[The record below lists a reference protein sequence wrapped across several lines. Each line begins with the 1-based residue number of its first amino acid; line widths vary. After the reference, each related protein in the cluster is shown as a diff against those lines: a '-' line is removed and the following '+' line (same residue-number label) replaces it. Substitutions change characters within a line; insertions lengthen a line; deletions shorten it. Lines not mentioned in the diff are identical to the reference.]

1 MLQTQLATLVKRL
14 DKLGTAEQL
23 DRLGTEEEIDTEANL
38 AEKIGDFITNHQ
50 RSKIR
55 AGRQAEADPIDVIQE
70 LIAIIFERNTAHYT
84 VIDSS
89 HVIINAEMLDI
100 FEGSNTF
107 TIFPADNQDD
117 LSTGGPRIGIN
128 IQAGAETQHAYVFS
142 LYDVAL
148 FILKFVK
155 IKNIANRDACIRKLK
170 HQMEP
175 THTLFLE
182 KPLDHISL

>member
-23 DRLGTEEEIDTEANL
+23 DSIDAEADL
-38 AEKIGDFITNHQ
+38 ANRIGDFLTEHQ
-50 RSKIR
+50 RSKIK
-55 AGRQAEADPIDVIQE
+55 AGRQADADQFDTFKE
-70 LIAIIFERNTAHYT
+70 LISIIFNRDPANYTFIENSHAIIT
-84 VIDSS
+84 
-89 HVIINAEMLDI
+89 AEMLDI
-100 FEGSNTF
+100 FGGSNAC
-107 TIFPADNQDD
+107 TIYPADNHDG
-117 LSTGGPRIGIN
+117 LSDGGPRIGIY

>member
-23 DRLGTEEEIDTEANL
+23 DSIDAEADL
-38 AEKIGDFITNHQ
+38 ANRIGDFLTEHQ
-50 RSKIR
+50 RSKIK
-55 AGRQAEADPIDVIQE
+55 AGRQADADQFDTFKK
-70 LIAIIFERNTAHYT
+70 LISIIFNRDPANYT

-128 IQAGAETQHAYVFS
+128 IKAGAEIQRAYVFS

-175 THTLFLE
+175 THTLFLD

>member
-1 MLQTQLATLVKRL
+1 MLQTQLATLVKRM
-14 DKLGTAEQL
+14 DKLGAAEQL
-23 DRLGTEEEIDTEANL
+23 DSIDAEADL
-38 AEKIGDFITNHQ
+38 ANRIGDFLTEHQ
-50 RSKIR
+50 RSKIK
-55 AGRQAEADPIDVIQE
+55 AGRQADADQFDTFKE
-70 LIAIIFERNTAHYT
+70 LISIIFNRDPANYT

-100 FEGSNTF
+100 FEGSNMF

-117 LSTGGPRIGIN
+117 LSTGGPRIGIY

-175 THTLFLE
+175 SHTLFLVE
-182 KPLDHISL
+182 PLYHISL